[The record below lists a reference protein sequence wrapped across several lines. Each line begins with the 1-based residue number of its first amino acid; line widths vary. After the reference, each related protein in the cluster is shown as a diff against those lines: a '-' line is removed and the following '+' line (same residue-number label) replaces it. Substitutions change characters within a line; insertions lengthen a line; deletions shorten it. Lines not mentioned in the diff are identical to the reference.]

1 MSLHVHRAERS
12 DRLVAALG
20 EVLSRPLADPFATEI
35 VCVPTHGVERW
46 LSQQLSHRLG
56 TGADG
61 EDGVCAGVDFPSPHR
76 LAARATAAVTG
87 IEPGADPWQPHRAV
101 WPLLAEIDAAR
112 EEAWAAPLWA
122 FLGRGSDAPDA
133 DSLGDARGGR
143 RWSIAQHLAELYA
156 AYASSRPAM
165 LLEWLNGNDVGPGGW
180 VLGPDRRWQAELWR
194 RLRTRLELPSPAERI
209 GPVCDRL
216 AEDPSLSDLPERL
229 SVFGPTRVLP
239 DHLRLLSTLAKHRD
253 VYFWLTQ
260 PSPVLWDRI
269 ADTLGAAERSGSL
282 IGPRSGDPTVGLPR
296 NGLLAYLG
304 RDSRELQVTL
314 LDGATDLTHTH
325 HPPAPSAEPVPGN
338 LLRWLQDDLAA
349 DRNLA
354 DPIPARV
361 VAPDDASISLHACH
375 GPDRQVEVLR
385 EVLLGLLADDPTLE
399 PRDIIVMC
407 PDIETFAPLI
417 SAGFGLA
424 DAAPDQAH
432 PGHQLRVRLADRSLR
447 QLNPL
452 LHTLSTLFDLATSR
466 IEAAAVLDLISTEP
480 VARKFSFSDD
490 DLARIADLI
499 ERSGVRW
506 GLDPQHRAA
515 FSMSAFGQNTWA
527 AGLDRLLLGIAMDE
541 SGHHF
546 LGTALPLDDID
557 SSDVDLVGRLTECV
571 HRIRRSV
578 IDFGQARTLPEWIGL
593 ARDAIQSLTA
603 VSRTDSWQLGHAYAE
618 LARIAESAEGSA
630 IESEQGETQL
640 RPAEMRALFAD
651 SFRGRPS
658 RANFRTGTLTMCTM
672 TPMRSVPHRVV
683 VLLGVDDGV
692 FPRHTSIDGDDI
704 VAAQPWIGDRD
715 PRTEDRQLLL
725 DAIMSAE
732 ERFVVI
738 YSGADPR
745 TGAPRPPAVPIGE
758 LLDTL
763 DRTAR
768 PTGDA
773 SSVRSMITTRH
784 PLQPF
789 DPINFATDDHDR
801 PYDLRHPF
809 SFDRQALRGAR
820 ALIGPRHP
828 ATSPYAI
835 GPLPPRPADEVID
848 LTDLTRFFSH
858 PVRALLR
865 MRAGLSLFEDD
876 EQLDDQ
882 IPIELDGLQSWA
894 VGDRMLRLLLQGADL
909 DQLVAAEWRRG
920 TLPPQRFGSSALG
933 PVIDQVRELAAGAE
947 EFLTGPA
954 RGVDIT
960 AEAGDA
966 VVTGTLPG
974 IREGG
979 PVSVA
984 YSRLGPKH
992 RLSSW
997 IELLALTVTE
1007 PDREWRAVTIG
1018 RRGCSILGPVP
1029 AKIAGLLLADL
1040 VDLYRTGLDAP
1051 LPLPPKASCEYAR
1064 LSVAGRSIEPLLGKI
1079 AQLYGEDL
1087 DPSYEQVIG
1096 PDLEHLMAEP
1106 ARPEERRG
1114 DIDEPTRFGAL
1125 ARRLWQPLLRGEE
1138 LR

>member
-1 MSLHVHRAERS
+1 MSLHIHRAERS

-20 EVLSRPLADPFATEI
+20 EVLSRPLPDPFATEI

-101 WPLLAEIDAAR
+101 WPLLTEIDAAR
-112 EEAWAAPLWA
+112 EESWAAPLWA
-122 FLGRGSDAPDA
+122 FLGRG
-133 DSLGDARGGR
+133 GDANDGEARAGDSRGGR
-143 RWSIAQHLAELYA
+143 RWSIAQHLADLYA

-165 LLEWLNGNDVGPGGW
+165 LLDWLAGNDVGPGGW

-194 RLRTRLELPSPAERI
+194 RLRARLELPSPAERI

-239 DHLRLLSTLAKHRD
+239 DQLRLLTTLARHRD

-269 ADTLGAAERSGSL
+269 ADTLAAERSGSL
-282 IGPRSGDPTVGLPR
+282 IGPRSADPTVGLPDH
-296 NGLLAYLG
+296 GLLAYLG

-314 LDGATDLTHTH
+314 LDGVAEVTHTH
-325 HPPAPSAEPVPGN
+325 HPAEPTETGPAS

-349 DRNLA
+349 DRMLA
-354 DPIPARV
+354 EPVPERRLA
-361 VAPDDASISLHACH
+361 ADDDSISLHACH

-541 SGHHF
+541 SGHHY

-571 HRIRRSV
+571 HRIRSSV
-578 IDFGQARTLPEWIGL
+578 IDFGRARTLPEWIGL
-593 ARDAIQSLTA
+593 ARDAIQALTS
-603 VSRTDSWQLGHAYAE
+603 VSRADSWQLGHAYAE
-618 LARIAESAEGSA
+618 LARIAESAETITESGSDDDQLA
-630 IESEQGETQL
+630 EAATQL

-692 FPRHTSIDGDDI
+692 FPRHSSIDGDDI

-725 DAIMSAE
+725 DAILSAE

-745 TGAPRPPAVPIGE
+745 TGAARPPAVPIGE

-763 DRTAR
+763 DRTAQPADPKTTIR
-768 PTGDA
+768 C
-773 SSVRSMITTRH
+773 MITTRH

-789 DPINFATDDHDR
+789 DPKNFATDDHDR
-801 PYDLRHPF
+801 SF
-809 SFDRQALRGAR
+809 SFDRQSLRGAR
-820 ALIGPRHP
+820 ALLGPRQP
-828 ATSPYAI
+828 AVSPYAI
-835 GPLPPRPADEVID
+835 GPLPPRPADDVID
-848 LTDLTRFFSH
+848 LTDLTRFFNH

-876 EQLDDQ
+876 DQLDDQ
-882 IPIELDGLQSWA
+882 IPIALDGLESWS

-920 TLPPQRFGSSALG
+920 TLPPQRFGNAALS

-947 EFLTGPA
+947 QFLTGPA

-966 VVTGTLPG
+966 VITGTLPG

-997 IELLALTVTE
+997 IELLALTATE

-1018 RRGCSILGPVP
+1018 RRGRSILGPVP
-1029 AKIAGLLLADL
+1029 AKIAQLLLGDL
-1040 VDLYRTGLDAP
+1040 VALYRTGLDAP

-1064 LSVAGRSIEPLLGKI
+1064 LSLAGRPIEPLLGKI

-1096 PDLEHLMAEP
+1096 PDLAQLMAEP
-1106 ARPEERRG
+1106 ARAEERRG

-1125 ARRLWQPLLRGEE
+1125 ARRLWQPLLRGED

>member
-1 MSLHVHRAERS
+1 MSLHLHRAERS

-20 EVLSRPLADPFATEI
+20 DVLGRPLADPFATEI

-56 TGADG
+56 TAAGGA
-61 EDGVCAGVDFPSPHR
+61 DGVCAGVEFPSPHR

-112 EEAWAAPLWA
+112 TEPWAAPLWA
-122 FLGRGSDAPDA
+122 FLGPDRSASSDAPEEDP
-133 DSLGDARGGR
+133 RGGR
-143 RWSIAQHLAELYA
+143 RWSIAQHLAELYG

-165 LLEWLNGNDVGPGGW
+165 VLDWLAGRDAGPNGTLLGA
-180 VLGPDRRWQAELWR
+180 DRSWQAELWR
-194 RLRTRLELPSPAERI
+194 RLRRRIDLPSPAERI
-209 GPVCDRL
+209 GPVCQRL
-216 AEDPSLSDLPERL
+216 AEEPGLSDLPERL

-239 DHLRLLSTLAKHRD
+239 DHLRLLTTLARHRD
-253 VYFWLTQ
+253 VYLWLTQ

-269 ADTLGAAERSGSL
+269 AAAAAEAAGSL
-282 IGPRSGDPTVGLPR
+282 VGPRAADHTVDLPR
-296 NGLLAYLG
+296 HRLLAYLG
-304 RDSRELQVTL
+304 RDSRELQLTL
-314 LDGATDLTHTH
+314 LDELRSTEVTHVH
-325 HPPAPSAEPVPGN
+325 HPAPDRDGPPT
-338 LLRWLQDDLAA
+338 LLRLLQDDLAA
-349 DRNLA
+349 DRDPTGQAEERRLA
-354 DPIPARV
+354 GTDE
-361 VAPDDASISLHACH
+361 SIRLHACH

-399 PRDIIVMC
+399 PRDVIVMC

-452 LHTLSTLFDLATSR
+452 LNTLSTLFDLATSR
-466 IEAAAVLDLISTEP
+466 VEAAAVLDLISTEP

-490 DLARIADLI
+490 DLARIADLV

-506 GLDPQHRAA
+506 GLDAPHRAA
-515 FSMSAFGQNTWA
+515 FAMSGFGQNTWA

-541 SGHHF
+541 SGHHY

-571 HRIRRSV
+571 ERIRKAV
-578 IDFGQARTLPEWIGL
+578 TEFGRAWPLPEWIRL
-593 ARDAIQSLTA
+593 AREAIQALTA
-603 VSRTDSWQLGHAYAE
+603 VGRTDSWQLGHAYAE
-618 LARIAESAEGSA
+618 LARIGESVEPAAAAE
-630 IESEQGETQL
+630 TLL
-640 RPAEMRALFAD
+640 RPAEIRALFAD

-692 FPRHTSIDGDDI
+692 FPRHSSIDGDDV

-725 DAIMSAE
+725 DAILSAE
-732 ERFVVI
+732 ERLVVI

-745 TGAPRPPAVPIGE
+745 TGADKPPAVPIGE

-763 DRTAR
+763 DRTAL
-768 PTGDA
+768 PADGHA
-773 SSVRSMITTRH
+773 SVRSMITTRH

-789 DPINFATDDHDR
+789 DTRNFATDDHGR
-801 PYDLRHPF
+801 PF
-809 SFDRQALRGAR
+809 SFDRQGLRGAR
-820 ALIGPRHP
+820 AAIGPRQQP
-828 ATSPYAI
+828 ASPYAI
-835 GPLPPRPADEVID
+835 GELPPRPADDVID
-848 LTDLTRFFSH
+848 LSDLSRFFAH

-865 MRAGLSLFEDD
+865 MRAGLFLYEDD
-876 EQLDDQ
+876 ERPDDQ
-882 IPIELDGLQSWA
+882 IPIQLDGLESWS

-909 DQLVAAEWRRG
+909 DQLTAAEWRRG
-920 TLPPQRFGSSALG
+920 TLPPQRFGSAALG
-933 PVIDQVRELAAGAE
+933 PVVDQVRELAAGAE
-947 EFLTGPA
+947 PYLTGPA

-960 AEAGDA
+960 AEAGGA
-966 VVTGTLPG
+966 VITGTLPG
-974 IREGG
+974 IRDDG
-979 PVSVA
+979 PVSVS

-992 RLSSW
+992 RLASW
-997 IELLALTVTE
+997 IDLLALTVTE
-1007 PDREWRAVTIG
+1007 PDRPWRAVTIG
-1018 RRGCSILGPVP
+1018 RRGCSMLGPVP
-1029 AKIAGLLLADL
+1029 AKIAGLLLGDL
-1040 VDLYRTGLDAP
+1040 VDLYRTGLQGP

-1064 LSVAGRSIEPLLGKI
+1064 LSLAGRPIAPLLSKI
-1079 AQLYGEDL
+1079 GQLWAEDL

-1096 PDLEHLMAEP
+1096 PTLEDLMAEP

-1114 DIDEPTRFGAL
+1114 DIDEPSRFGAL
-1125 ARRLWQPLLRGEE
+1125 ARRVWQPLLRGEE

>member
-1 MSLHVHRAERS
+1 MSLHLHRAERS

-56 TGADG
+56 TGSG
-61 EDGVCAGVDFPSPHR
+61 EDGVCAGVDFPSPYR

-87 IEPGADPWQPHRAV
+87 IEPGADPWQPQRAV
-101 WPLLAEIDAAR
+101 WPLLAEIDEAR
-112 EEAWAAPLWA
+112 DDAWAAPLWA
-122 FLGRGSDAPDA
+122 FLGRGA
-133 DSLGDARGGR
+133 DRQDDGDARGGR
-143 RWSIAQHLAELYA
+143 RWSIAQHLADLYA

-165 LLEWLNGNDVGPGGW
+165 LLDWLAGRDVGPGGW

-194 RLRTRLELPSPAERI
+194 RLRARLELPSPAERI

-216 AEDPSLSDLPERL
+216 AEEPSLSDLPERL

-239 DHLRLLSTLAKHRD
+239 DHLRLLTTLARHRD

-269 ADTLGAAERSGSL
+269 AETLRATDRSGSL
-282 IGPRSGDPTVGLPR
+282 IGPRSEDPTVGLPR
-296 NGLLAYLG
+296 HGLLAYLG
-304 RDSRELQVTL
+304 RDSRELQLTL
-314 LDGATDLTHTH
+314 LDGVTEVTQQH
-325 HPPAPSAEPVPGN
+325 HPAEPAAEPVPPR
-338 LLRWLQDDLAA
+338 LLQWLQSDLAA
-349 DRNLA
+349 DRELTQPVPDRPLSPA
-354 DPIPARV
+354 DDSV
-361 VAPDDASISLHACH
+361 SLHACH

-571 HRIRRSV
+571 HRIRSAV
-578 IDFGQARTLPEWIGL
+578 IDFGQARTLSAWIGL
-593 ARDAIQSLTA
+593 ARDAIQALTS
-603 VSRTDSWQLGHAYAE
+603 VSRADSWQLGHAYAE
-618 LARIAESAEGSA
+618 LARIAESADSLPEPA
-630 IESEQGETQL
+630 EAADDQGPIQL

-745 TGAPRPPAVPIGE
+745 TGAAKPPAVPIGE

-763 DRTAR
+763 DRTATPADGR
-768 PTGDA
+768 P
-773 SSVRSMITTRH
+773 SVRCMITTRH

-789 DPINFATDDHDR
+789 DPKNFVSDDHDQ
-801 PYDLRHPF
+801 PF

-820 ALIGPRHP
+820 AMIEPRHR
-828 ATSPYAI
+828 AVSPYAI
-835 GPLPPRPADEVID
+835 EALPPRPADDVID

-865 MRAGLSLFEDD
+865 MRAGLFLFEDD

-882 IPIELDGLQSWA
+882 IPIELDGLQSWS
-894 VGDRMLRLLLQGADL
+894 VGDRMLRLLLQGGDL

-920 TLPPQRFGSSALG
+920 TLPPQRFGSAALG
-933 PVIDQVRELAAGAE
+933 PVIDQVSELAAGAA

-960 AEAGDA
+960 AETGDA
-966 VVTGTLPG
+966 VITGTLPG

-997 IELLALTVTE
+997 IELLALTATE

-1018 RRGCSILGPVP
+1018 RRGRSILGPLP
-1029 AKIAGLLLADL
+1029 AKIAQLLLGDL
-1040 VDLYRTGLDAP
+1040 VELYRTGLDAP

-1064 LSVAGRSIEPLLGKI
+1064 LSLAGRPIEPLLGKI

-1096 PDLEHLMAEP
+1096 PDLDHLMAEP